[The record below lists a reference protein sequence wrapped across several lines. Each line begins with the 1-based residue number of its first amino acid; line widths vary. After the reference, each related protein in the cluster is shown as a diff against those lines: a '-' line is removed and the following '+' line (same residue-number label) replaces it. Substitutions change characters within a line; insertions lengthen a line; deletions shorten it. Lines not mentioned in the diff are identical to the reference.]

1 MYLKVFQ
8 AFDHLQYY
16 HFISR
21 NYLSKR
27 LKIRDDNY
35 FSRMESIKLVELLL
49 TAEIYNRFDELTE
62 DDIPKELRKAL
73 YGKSGI
79 IRPLTV
85 KLETAKK
92 VVNNVE
98 SALKNLP
105 FIDYNTITKQ
115 LKLTSFDLAVR
126 WFAQK
131 ALERIERNPILAYYY
146 QNYNSLNVS
155 YEKAKKMNAPKCSDK
170 EWLMCVLSELE
181 KNKETSEM
189 LSLVRVYSPEDIRVD
204 FSDIAL
210 TDEQI
215 EEIRKIEIAL
225 EEREFLREIGL
236 IDVGKL
242 LFIGPP
248 GTGKTTTARALSR
261 KLGLPL
267 VEVKLSMITSQY
279 LGETSKNIEKV
290 FELSRILSPCI
301 LFIDEF
307 DYVAKTRTSDEHAA
321 VKRAVN
327 TLLKS
332 IDEINLVEDGVV
344 LIAATNHPSLLDPAV
359 WRRFDKVIEFPEPS
373 DTLRKRILEII
384 LAKVPGYYD
393 IDEIVEITR
402 GFTGAELRLVVRE
415 AVLKALLEGR
425 KEIKQEDLKRAV
437 EDVKNR
443 LRFRE
448 T

>member
-1 MYLKVFQ
+1 
-8 AFDHLQYY
+8 
-16 HFISR
+16 
-21 NYLSKR
+21 
-27 LKIRDDNY
+27 
-35 FSRMESIKLVELLL
+35 MESVKLVELLL
-49 TAEIYNRFDELTE
+49 TAEIYNRFEELTE
-62 DDIPKELRKAL
+62 DDIPKEIRKAF
-73 YGKSGI
+73 YGKNGI
-79 IRPLTV
+79 TRPLVV
-85 KLETAKK
+85 KYDIAKK

-105 FIDYNTITKQ
+105 FVDYNTITKQ
-115 LKLTSFDLAVR
+115 IKLTSFDLAIR
-126 WFAQK
+126 WFAQR
-131 ALERIERNPILAYYY
+131 ALDRIERNPILAYYY
-146 QNYNSLNVS
+146 QNYDSLNVS
-155 YEKAKKMNAPKCSDK
+155 YEKARKMNKPKYSDK
-170 EWLMCVLSELE
+170 EWLMCVLAELE

-204 FSDIAL
+204 LSEIAL
-210 TDEQI
+210 TEEQI
-215 EEIRKIEIAL
+215 REIRKIEIAL
-225 EEREFLREIGL
+225 EEREFLKEIGL
-236 IDVGKL
+236 TDVGKL

-290 FELSRILSPCI
+290 FELAKILSPCI

-332 IDEINLVEDGVV
+332 IDEINLVEDGVI
-344 LIAATNHPSLLDPAV
+344 LIAATNHPNLLDPAV

-373 DTLRKRILEII
+373 ENLRKRIFEIV
-384 LAKVPGYYD
+384 LARVPGNYD
-393 IDEIVEITR
+393 IDELVMLTE
-402 GFTGAELRLVVRE
+402 GFTGAEIKLIVRE

-425 KEIKQEDLKRAV
+425 KEITQEDLISAV
-437 EDVKNR
+437 EEIKNR
-443 LRFRE
+443 LNLKKIY
-448 T
+448 